1 MAVTAALV
9 KELRER
15 TGAGMMECKKALVE
29 TNGDI
34 EVAIEEMRKSGM
46 AKADKKAGRIAAD
59 GLVAIASANGVT
71 AIVEVNSETDFVAK
85 GEAFKSFVSEIA
97 NLVASQRP
105 ADVAAL
111 NELPLASGESV
122 DTTRRALIS
131 KLGENLSVRRFEIL
145 EGDIVASYTHGARIA
160 SVVSMTGGD
169 EELGR
174 QLAMHVAASN
184 PQFLNADAVPGDVLA
199 KEKEILIEQAADSGK
214 PADIIEKMVQ
224 GRLRKHLAE
233 ITFYGQPFVMDS
245 DVTVE
250 KLLKQKGAQID
261 TYVRFEVGEG
271 IEKEELD
278 FAAEVAAQV
287 AG

>member
-85 GEAFKSFVSEIA
+85 GEDFKGFVSEIA
-97 NLVASQRP
+97 SLVASQRP

-111 NELPLASGESV
+111 NELALASGESV

-145 EGDIVASYTHGARIA
+145 EGDVVAGYTHGARIA

-169 EELGR
+169 DELGR

-250 KLLKQKGAQID
+250 KLLKQKGAQIN

-271 IEKEELD
+271 IEKQELD

>member
-15 TGAGMMECKKALVE
+15 TGAGMMECKKALVQ

-46 AKADKKAGRIAAD
+46 AKADKKAGRVAAD
-59 GLVAIASANGVT
+59 GLVSIASANGVT
-71 AIVEVNSETDFVAK
+71 AIVEINSETDFVAK
-85 GEAFKSFVSEIA
+85 GDDFKGFVSE
-97 NLVASQRP
+97 VADIVAAQRP
-105 ADVAAL
+105 ADLDAL
-111 NELPLASGESV
+111 NDAKMASGETV
-122 DTTRRALIS
+122 DATRRALIS

-145 EGDIVASYTHGARIA
+145 EGDVVAGYTHGARIA
-160 SVVSMTGGD
+160 AVVSMTGGD

-184 PQFLNADAVPGDVLA
+184 PQFLNADAVPGDVLS
-199 KEKEILIEQAADSGK
+199 KEKEILIEQAAGSGK
-214 PADIIEKMVQ
+214 PADIIEKMVE

-233 ITFYGQPFVMDS
+233 ITFYGQPFVMDG

-250 KLLKQKGAQID
+250 KLLKQKGAQINA
-261 TYVRFEVGEG
+261 YVRFEVGEG
-271 IEKEELD
+271 IEKEETD

>member
-15 TGAGMMECKKALVE
+15 TGAGMMECKKALVQ

-46 AKADKKAGRIAAD
+46 AKADKKASRVAAD
-59 GLVAIASANGVT
+59 GLVTIASAEGYT

-85 GEAFKSFVSEIA
+85 GDDFKGFVNEVA
-97 NLVASQRP
+97 NVVVSQRP
-105 ADVAAL
+105 ADIDAL
-111 NELPLASGESV
+111 NELVLASGETV
-122 DTTRRALIS
+122 DTTRRELIS
-131 KLGENLSVRRFEIL
+131 KLGENLNVRRFEIL
-145 EGDIVASYTHGARIA
+145 QGDVVTGYTHGARIA
-160 SVVSMTGGD
+160 AVVSMTGGD

-184 PQFLNADAVPGDVLA
+184 PQFLNADAVPADVLA
-199 KEKEILIEQAADSGK
+199 KEKQILIEQAADSGK
-214 PADIIEKMVQ
+214 PADIIEKMVE

-233 ITFYGQPFVMDS
+233 ITFYGQPFVMDG

-250 KLLKQKGAQID
+250 KLLKQKGAQINA
-261 TYVRFEVGEG
+261 YVRFEVGEG
-271 IEKEELD
+271 IEKEETD